1 MAWKLSRLVFPLL
14 CVLLLA
20 PWPIA
25 YAYDTVNAAE
35 PPVHIT
41 VAEATPSITAF
52 GKAIGSVSPGD
63 LFYVDAKN
71 SPADIEVN
79 LYLTNASELIHHY
92 RYMILKVGVYVQS
105 GGNGW
110 EKVNLP
116 DTYITMHNGGV
127 SFRLQGY
134 AQYRVSLDGGSF
146 YCFGTNKTE
155 GDISPRFYLEVTQ

>member
-1 MAWKLSRLVFPLL
+1 MIRRLARLIFPLL
-14 CVLLLA
+14 CVLLLT

-35 PPVHIT
+35 PPVQIT
-41 VAEATPSITAF
+41 AAEATPSITAF
-52 GKAIGSVSPGD
+52 GKAIGSVKPGD
-63 LFYVDAKN
+63 LFYIDVSN

-79 LYLTNASELIHHY
+79 LYLTNASELVHNY

-110 EKVNLP
+110 EKASLP
-116 DTYITMHNGGV
+116 DTYLTMHNGGV

-134 AQYRVSLDGGSF
+134 ARYRVSLDGGSF
-146 YCFGTNKTE
+146 YCLTADETKE
-155 GDISPRFYLEVTQ
+155 ELSPRFYLEVS